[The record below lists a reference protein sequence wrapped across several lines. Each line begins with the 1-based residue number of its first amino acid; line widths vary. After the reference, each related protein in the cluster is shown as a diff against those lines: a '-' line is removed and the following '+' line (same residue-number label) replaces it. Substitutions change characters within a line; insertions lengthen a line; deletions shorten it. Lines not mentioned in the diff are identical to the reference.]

1 MGFEE
6 FAQLVADIKVN
17 GLRLPIVLMG
27 NKILDGRNRYRA
39 CRKRP
44 LYWCGRNNTTGPNL
58 WSSCFPPTCTTQASE
73 RKPAGNDRG

>member
-1 MGFEE
+1 MGGEE

-27 NKILDGRNRYRA
+27 NKILDGRNRYHACKEAGVYGADGTIRRDRTSGVRA
-39 CRKRP
+39 FRQP
-44 LYWCGRNNTTGPNL
+44 A
-58 WSSCFPPTCTTQASE
+58 PPASE